1 LSEGPSFPPN
11 LALLVSIVAV
21 STASILIRWSAA
33 PPLAIA
39 SYRLLFATIILLPFY
54 LRSGGLRRL
63 RGSPRRDVL
72 TLMAVGVVLAMHFAS
87 WITSL
92 SLTSVASSVLF
103 VHVDPIFVAA
113 VSHFV
118 FKERIGRGT
127 LLGIAVAFVGATII
141 AIGDA
146 GVSEANLFGD
156 LLALIGAVM
165 LGIYILAGRR
175 LRQGLDLV
183 SYVTPVYAT
192 SAVVLTLGSLITGT
206 NLAPYPPRE
215 YILFLAIAVVPMIFG
230 HTVYNWTLKYV
241 SAPVVS
247 ISLLGE
253 PVGATILALLFLN
266 EAPSALTLI
275 GGVTTLAGIY
285 QCVRSSDSRA

>member
-1 LSEGPSFPPN
+1 MSEGPSFPPN

-39 SYRLLFATIILLPFY
+39 SYRLLFATLMLAPFY
-54 LRSGGLRRL
+54 LRSGGIRRL
-63 RGSPRRDVL
+63 RESPRKDAL
-72 TLMAVGVVLAMHFAS
+72 TLMAVGVVLALHFAS

-113 VSHFV
+113 VSHFLL
-118 FKERIGRGT
+118 KERIDRNT
-127 LLGIAVAFVGATII
+127 LIGIVIAFAGAIVI
-141 AIGDA
+141 AYGDA
-146 GVSEANLFGD
+146 GIGEANLYGD
-156 LLALIGAVM
+156 MLALFGAVM

-175 LRQGLDLV
+175 LRQSLDLV

-192 SAVVLTLGSLITGT
+192 SAVVLLIGSLITGT
-206 NLAPYPPRE
+206 PLAPYPPRE
-215 YILFLAIAVVPMIFG
+215 YLLFLAIAVVPMIFG
-230 HTVYNWTLKYV
+230 HTFYNWALRYV
-241 SAPVVS
+241 SAPIVS

-266 EAPSALTLI
+266 EAPSTLTLI
-275 GGVTTLAGIY
+275 GGAITLAGIY
-285 QCVRSSDSRA
+285 QCVRAKT

>member
-1 LSEGPSFPPN
+1 MDESPRFPPN

-21 STASILIRWSAA
+21 STASILIRMSDA
-33 PPLAIA
+33 PALAIA
-39 SYRLLFATIILLPFY
+39 SYRLLFATLILLPFY
-54 LRSGGLRRL
+54 VRSGGVGRL
-63 RGSPRRDVL
+63 MSSEARDL
-72 TLMAVGVVLAMHFAS
+72 LNLAGVGVVLAVHFAS

-127 LLGIAVAFVGATII
+127 LLGILVAFAGATLI
-141 AIGDA
+141 AFGDA
-146 GVSEANLFGD
+146 GAGEANLTGD
-156 LLALIGAVM
+156 LLALVGAIM

-175 LRQGLDLV
+175 LRQSLDLV

-192 SAVVLTLGSLITGT
+192 SAVVLLLWSFTTGT
-206 NLAPYPPRE
+206 RLAPYSGYE
-215 YILFLAIAVVPMIFG
+215 YLLFLAIAVVPMIFG
-230 HTVYNWTLKYV
+230 HTVYNWALRYV
-241 SAPVVS
+241 AAPVVS

-253 PVGATILALLFLN
+253 PIGATILAYLFLS
-266 EAPSALTLI
+266 EVPSGFTLLGGAITLI
-275 GGVTTLAGIY
+275 GIY
-285 QCVRSSDSRA
+285 LCVRRSG